1 MCFFISKGD
10 QFMRM
15 RVFIYGLLS
24 ALVLSLSLANAEELS
39 FPAYEVETIAKD
51 LDFPWSLAFLPDGN
65 LLVTERSGQIR
76 MVSAGSVSEPLSGLP
91 NNIYAKG
98 QGGVLDVVLHPD
110 YGSNGWLYISYVVGS
125 DDKNALQV
133 MRAKLS
139 GNQLT
144 QQQTIFTVSPFK
156 DTPVHFAGRM
166 TFLPDNSLLITSGDG
181 FDYREDAQRLNNLLG
196 KVIRINDDGSVPA
209 NNPFLSEDADSL
221 SNYVFSYGH
230 RNAQAI
236 LYDPV
241 RSVIFSNEHGP
252 DGGDELNVIQAGV
265 NYGWPVI
272 TYGNDYIGGRIS
284 PFTEYPNMQQ
294 PLLDWTPSIAPS
306 GMVVHSG
313 DMFKT
318 LNGDFL
324 VSVLKFKEV
333 RWVQMLGMKV
343 VGQVSL
349 FKELGQR
356 IRDVRVHSDGS
367 IYILTDSENG
377 SILRIT
383 QSKSE

>member
-1 MCFFISKGD
+1 MGLRI
-10 QFMRM
+10 
-15 RVFIYGLLS
+15 FIYRLMFALAVSSS
-24 ALVLSLSLANAEELS
+24 AVKAEELA
-39 FPAYEVETIAKD
+39 FPAYEIETIAQG
-51 LDFPWSLAFLPDGN
+51 LSFPWSLAFLPDGN
-65 LLVTERSGQIR
+65 LLVTERTGQVRI
-76 MVSAGSVSEPLSGLP
+76 VSAGSVSEPLGGLP
-91 NNIYAKG
+91 KNIYAKG
-98 QGGVLDVVLHPD
+98 QGGVLDVVLHPN
-110 YGSNGWLYISYVVGS
+110 YQSNGWLYMSYVIGS

-139 GNQLT
+139 ENKLT
-144 QQQTIFTVSPFK
+144 QQQIIFTVSPFK
-156 DTPVHFAGRM
+156 DTPNHFAGRM

-221 SNYVFSYGH
+221 SDYVFSYGH

-236 LYDPV
+236 LYDPA
-241 RSVIFSNEHGP
+241 REVIFSNEHGP

-272 TYGNDYIGGRIS
+272 TYGKDYIGGRIS

-306 GMVVHSG
+306 GMAVHSG
-313 DMFKT
+313 KMFKA

-333 RWVQMLGMKV
+333 RWVQMDGMKV

-349 FKELGQR
+349 FKDLGQR
-356 IRDVRVHSDGS
+356 IRDVRVHPDGS

-377 SILRIT
+377 KILRIT
-383 QSKSE
+383 QSKNE

>member
-110 YGSNGWLYISYVVGS
+110 YESNGWLYLSYVVGS

-196 KVIRINDDGSVPA
+196 KVIRVNDDGSVPA

-306 GMVVHSG
+306 GMAVHSG
-313 DMFKT
+313 DMFKI

>member
-1 MCFFISKGD
+1 
-10 QFMRM
+10 MRM

-110 YGSNGWLYISYVVGS
+110 YGSNGWLYLSYVVGS

-196 KVIRINDDGSVPA
+196 KVIRVNDDGSVPA

-306 GMVVHSG
+306 GMAVHSG
-313 DMFKT
+313 DMFKI